1 MSKFFFALCFFLIV
15 TNTKCYH
22 NPITNRVI
30 RPSDKNN
37 LNRRSTLQKMTR
49 ASLSSLLLPLPAQ
62 AFAQLAPPDT
72 SALERFDLPR
82 DKLNDMRFALGMSE
96 GMKDY
101 EAEASPKKAS
111 LFRDLLSSLPPNQS
125 SEPLIVE
132 VGMGSFPN
140 SKFYHPSAAN
150 RPLDIVGVDPNDSM
164 KNFAMSNAEKD
175 SLTKNGNSVR
185 IVHGV
190 SEALPFNDGSV
201 DAVVC
206 SLTLCSV
213 LDPQK
218 SIAEIKRV
226 LKPGGKFLFWE
237 HVLSQTDSGMANFQI
252 AMTPAQVRCADGCH
266 LNRKTGETINNAG
279 FKRVDME
286 YFELKNFG
294 FLNPTVAGLA
304 TK

>member
-1 MSKFFFALCFFLIV
+1 
-15 TNTKCYH
+15 
-22 NPITNRVI
+22 
-30 RPSDKNN
+30 
-37 LNRRSTLQKMTR
+37 MTR

-140 SKFYHPSAAN
+140 SKFYHPSAN

-175 SLTKNGNSVR
+175 SLMKNGNSVR

-218 SIAEIKRV
+218 SISEIKRV

-294 FLNPTVAGLA
+294 FLNPTVAGIA